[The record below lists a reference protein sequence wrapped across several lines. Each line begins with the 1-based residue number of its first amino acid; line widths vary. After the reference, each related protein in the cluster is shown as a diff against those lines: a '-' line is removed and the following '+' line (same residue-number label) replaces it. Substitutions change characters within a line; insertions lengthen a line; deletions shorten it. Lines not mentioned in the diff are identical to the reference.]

1 MISSKGVRMNIFD
14 IKEAKIKSY
23 LKYLHNQGA
32 TSKGK
37 AVKIDDVERALR
49 IDDNLFD
56 EITKY
61 VLAEGFAQ
69 RAVPRAIYLTKVGVN
84 KLKG

>member
-1 MISSKGVRMNIFD
+1 MISPKGARMNIFD
-14 IKEAKIKSY
+14 IKETKIKSY
-23 LKYLHNQGA
+23 LKVLHDQGA
-32 TSKGK
+32 TSKNK

-49 IDDNLFD
+49 IDDALFD

-69 RAVPRAIYLTKVGVN
+69 RAVPRAIYLTKLGEN

>member
-1 MISSKGVRMNIFD
+1 MNIFD

-23 LKYLHNQGA
+23 LKYLHEHDA
-32 TSKGK
+32 TAKNK
-37 AVKIDDVERALR
+37 AASIDDVERALR
-49 IDDNLFD
+49 IDNNLFD

-61 VLAEGFAQ
+61 VVAEGFAQ
-69 RAVPRAIYLTKVGVN
+69 RTVPKSIYITKLGVN